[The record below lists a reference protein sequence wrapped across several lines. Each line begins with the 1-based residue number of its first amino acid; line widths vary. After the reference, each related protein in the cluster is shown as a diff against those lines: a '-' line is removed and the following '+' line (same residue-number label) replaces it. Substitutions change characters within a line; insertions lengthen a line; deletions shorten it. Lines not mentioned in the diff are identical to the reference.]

1 MTTKT
6 DAKRRIVLPEAEPGD
21 IYDVQ
26 KRGEGEYLLVK
37 LQRPEPRRH
46 LSKEDCLRA
55 MATAPLAPT
64 MNWAELSSLT
74 REP

>member
-1 MTTKT
+1 MTTKA

-26 KRGEGEYLLVK
+26 KRGVGQYLLVR
-37 LQRPEPRRH
+37 LHRPKPRRR

-55 MATAPLAPT
+55 MAAAPLTPS
-64 MNWAELSSLT
+64 MSWAELSSLT